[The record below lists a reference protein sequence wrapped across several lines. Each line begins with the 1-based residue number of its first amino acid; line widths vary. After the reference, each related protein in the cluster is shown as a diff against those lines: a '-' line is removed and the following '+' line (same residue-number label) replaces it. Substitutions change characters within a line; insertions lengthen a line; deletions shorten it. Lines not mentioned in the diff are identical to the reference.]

1 MSSYTNTAYYGANE
15 RGDDPM
21 SDTDL
26 KATVRSAYGKIALD
40 AAACCGDGCGAD
52 EASARIGYSQAELAS
67 IPDGANLGL
76 GCGNPI
82 ALASLREGDVV
93 LDLGSGA
100 GIDCFL
106 AAQAVGPSG
115 RVIGVDMTPEM
126 LDRANA
132 NAAPGGFANVQF
144 RLGDLESLPVEDNS
158 VDLVISNCVINLV
171 PDRTPVY
178 REALRVLKPGG
189 RVSVSDTIQTVALP
203 DALLDT
209 EVAKAGCISAVVT
222 KESYLASLSEAGFAE
237 VRIDSETPYP
247 PDLGFE
253 ERLIEGLRDEQGVS
267 EEAVRAAAR
276 SLVSIMVTAVKPG

>member
-1 MSSYTNTAYYGANE
+1 
-15 RGDDPM
+15 M

-40 AAACCGDGCGAD
+40 AAACCDDDGCGAD
-52 EASARIGYSQAELAS
+52 EASGRIGYSQAELAS
-67 IPDGANLGL
+67 LPDGANLGL
-76 GCGNPI
+76 GCGNPV
-82 ALASLREGDVV
+82 ALASLRDGDVV

-132 NAAPGGFANVQF
+132 NAAAGGYANVEF
-144 RLGDLESLPVEDNS
+144 RLGDLESLPVDDNS
-158 VDLVISNCVINLV
+158 VNLVISNCVINLV
-171 PDRTPVY
+171 PDRTRVY

-222 KESYLASLSEAGFAE
+222 KEAYLASLSEAGFAE

-253 ERLIEGLRDEQGVS
+253 ERLIEGLRDEQGIP

-276 SLVSIMVTAVKPG
+276 SLVSIMVTAIKPG

>member
-1 MSSYTNTAYYGANE
+1 
-15 RGDDPM
+15 M

-40 AAACCGDGCGAD
+40 AAARCGDGCGAD

-67 IPDGANLGL
+67 LPDGANLGL

-115 RVIGVDMTPEM
+115 RVIGIDMTPEM

-132 NAAPGGFANVQF
+132 NAAAGGYANVEF
-144 RLGDLESLPVEDNS
+144 RRGDLESLPVDDNS

-171 PDRTPVY
+171 PDRTQVY

-222 KESYLASLSEAGFAE
+222 KESYLASLNEAGFAE

-253 ERLIEGLRDEQGVS
+253 ERLIEGLREEQGVP

-276 SLVSIMVTAVKPG
+276 SLVSIMVTAVKPS

>member
-1 MSSYTNTAYYGANE
+1 
-15 RGDDPM
+15 M

-40 AAACCGDGCGAD
+40 AAACCDDGCGAD
-52 EASARIGYSQAELAS
+52 EASGRIGYSQAELAS
-67 IPDGANLGL
+67 LPDGANLGL
-76 GCGNPI
+76 GCGNPV

-93 LDLGSGA
+93 IDLGSGA

-115 RVIGVDMTPEM
+115 SVIGVDMTPEM

-132 NAAPGGFANVQF
+132 NAVAGGYANVEF
-144 RLGDLESLPVEDNS
+144 RLGDLESLPVDDNS

-171 PDRTPVY
+171 PDRTRVY

-222 KESYLASLSEAGFAE
+222 KEAYLASLSEAGFAE

-247 PDLGFE
+247 TDLGFE
-253 ERLIEGLRDEQGVS
+253 ERLIEGLRDEQGIP

-276 SLVSIMVTAVKPG
+276 SLVSIMVTAIKPG

>member
-1 MSSYTNTAYYGANE
+1 
-15 RGDDPM
+15 M

-52 EASARIGYSQAELAS
+52 EASSRIGYSQAELAS
-67 IPDGANLGL
+67 LPDGANLGL
-76 GCGNPI
+76 GCGNPV

-132 NAAPGGFANVQF
+132 NAEAGGYANVEF
-144 RLGDLESLPVEDNS
+144 RLGDLESLPVDDNS

-171 PDRTPVY
+171 PDRTQVY

-222 KESYLASLSEAGFAE
+222 KEAYLASLSEAGFAE

-253 ERLIEGLRDEQGVS
+253 ERLIEGLRDEQGVP

>member
-1 MSSYTNTAYYGANE
+1 
-15 RGDDPM
+15 M

-40 AAACCGDGCGAD
+40 AAACCGDDCGAD
-52 EASARIGYSQAELAS
+52 EASARIGYSQSELAS
-67 IPDGANLGL
+67 LPDGANLGL
-76 GCGNPI
+76 GCGNPV

-115 RVIGVDMTPEM
+115 SVIGVDMTPEM

-132 NAAPGGFANVQF
+132 NAVASGYANVEF
-144 RLGDLESLPVEDNS
+144 RLGDLESLPVDDNS

-171 PDRTPVY
+171 PDRTQVY

-203 DALLDT
+203 DALLDK

-237 VRIDSETPYP
+237 VRIDSEAPYP

-253 ERLIEGLRDEQGVS
+253 ERLIEGLRDEQGVP

>member
-1 MSSYTNTAYYGANE
+1 
-15 RGDDPM
+15 M

-26 KATVRSAYGKIALD
+26 KATVRSAYGRIALD
-40 AAACCGDGCGAD
+40 AAACCDDDGCGAD

-67 IPDGANLGL
+67 LPDGANLGL
-76 GCGNPI
+76 GCGNPV

-106 AAQAVGPSG
+106 AAQAVGPAG

-132 NAAPGGFANVQF
+132 NAAAGGYANVEF
-144 RLGDLESLPVEDNS
+144 RRGDLESLPVDDNS

-171 PDRTPVY
+171 PDRTQVY

-203 DALLDT
+203 DALLNT

-222 KESYLASLSEAGFAE
+222 KEAYVASLSEAGFAE

-253 ERLIEGLRDEQGVS
+253 ERLIEGLRDEQGVP

-276 SLVSIMVTAVKPG
+276 SLVSIMLTAIKPG